1 MRGERACCCTAGI
14 FDQHRRLDF
23 HESALIEVT
32 ADRGNDLRALDEHIL
47 RTRIHDQV
55 DIALTIAQICVR
67 ESVELLRKDLKTLG
81 KKGDLLCMNGSLTL
95 LRRENESLH
104 TDDIAHVEF
113 LKCRIILTE
122 VIAGYIDLDVAV
134 AVLHICE
141 GSLAHDALLHQT
153 SCDGHF
159 LTFEGFIV
167 VKYLFCMLFLI
178 VRHDLKGILSLRNKI
193 RELLAAYLPQ
203 LIEILRC
210 CAVSLIPVFGHVRF
224 SPFITI
230 I

>member
-1 MRGERACCCTAGI
+1 
-14 FDQHRRLDF
+14 
-23 HESALIEVT
+23 
-32 ADRGNDLRALDEHIL
+32 
-47 RTRIHDQV
+47 
-55 DIALTIAQICVR
+55 
-67 ESVELLRKDLKTLG
+67 
-81 KKGDLLCMNGSLTL
+81 MNGSLTL

-159 LTFEGFIV
+159 LALEGFIV

-178 VRHDLKGILSLRNKI
+178 VRHD